1 MEKQFL
7 ALVVREQADG
17 SFTRSIDQRT
27 IDDLP
32 EGDVLVRVL
41 YSSLNYKD
49 ALSASGNKGVTKT
62 YPHTPGIDAAGV
74 VEESRSADFQPGAEV
89 LVSGYELGVSIPGG
103 FGQFIRVP
111 ADRVM
116 PRPEGLT
123 LYESMVYGTA
133 GFTAAASVAALIESG
148 VSSGDGPVLVTGAT
162 GGVGSFAVALLA
174 REGYEVVAATGKLEQ
189 RDYLTRL
196 GASEVIHRQELLEG
210 AGRPLLKSRWAG
222 VVDTVGGAY
231 LAAAIAAARYQG
243 TVTACGNAAGAELH
257 TTVFPFILRG
267 VRLLGID
274 TAQLPLPQRKTLWQ
288 RIAGEWKLPGL
299 EQIGRR
305 VSFAELDAEIER
317 ILTGGQT
324 GRVVVD
330 LWAD

>member
-174 REGYEVVAATGKLEQ
+174 REGYEVVAATGKLEVSHPPGGV
-189 RDYLTRL
+189 RSHSPA
-196 GASEVIHRQELLEG
+196 GA
-210 AGRPLLKSRWAG
+210 AGRGRASAAQEPL
-222 VVDTVGGAY
+222 GG
-231 LAAAIAAARYQG
+231 RG
-243 TVTACGNAAGAELH
+243 GH
-257 TTVFPFILRG
+257 RRRG
-267 VRLLGID
+267 VPGRGH
-274 TAQLPLPQRKTLWQ
+274 R
-288 RIAGEWKLPGL
+288 RRSLPGDSDRL
-299 EQIGRR
+299 RQRGR
-305 VSFAELDAEIER
+305 
-317 ILTGGQT
+317 G
-324 GRVVVD
+324 
-330 LWAD
+330 